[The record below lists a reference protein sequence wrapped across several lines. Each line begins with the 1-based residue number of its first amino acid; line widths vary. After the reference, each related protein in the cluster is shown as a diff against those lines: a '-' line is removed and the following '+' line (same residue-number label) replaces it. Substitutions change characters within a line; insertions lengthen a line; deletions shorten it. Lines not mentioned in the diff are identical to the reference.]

1 MPRTGEKKGRNSG
14 AKSDNRGVTGW
25 IRQCRRIPRV
35 PRLSD
40 VRSGRIRCESGN
52 IFVGREGEDH
62 LGRPAAH
69 QPPRAARLGRLL
81 PPRLR
86 VEPAGAQQHI
96 AQSVLDSVVN
106 QTLAAMNDGA
116 PSHVDIVHR
125 VKPPESA
132 SPRLKP
138 VCDEAE
144 FIARNVIRYYG
155 GWWSGRPS
163 ELKPAPRAPLAR
175 EVAALAGGAAA
186 LLRRAQEFAAAGE
199 TRLAGYLADYAF
211 EAAREDPEIRAGVAG
226 LYDKRAADEASLMAE
241 NIFSPAAASVVSHAQ
256 VYN

>member
-25 IRQCRRIPRV
+25 IRQCRRISHV
-35 PRLSD
+35 PHLSE

-69 QPPRAARLGRLL
+69 QPPRPARLGRLQ

-86 VEPAGAQQHI
+86 IEPAGAQQRI

-116 PSHVDIVHR
+116 PPHVDIVHR
-125 VKPPESA
+125 VKPPETA

-138 VCDEAE
+138 VYDEAE
-144 FIARNVIRYYG
+144 FIARNVSAIT
-155 GWWSGRPS
+155 
-163 ELKPAPRAPLAR
+163 A
-175 EVAALAGGAAA
+175 AGGAAGRA
-186 LLRRAQEFAAAGE
+186 SSNRRRG
-199 TRLAGYLADYAF
+199 RPWR
-211 EAAREDPEIRAGVAG
+211 ARSP
-226 LYDKRAADEASLMAE
+226 L
-241 NIFSPAAASVVSHAQ
+241 SPAARSPAAPCTGVRRRWRDAARRPSGRLRARSCSRGSGDPRGCRRAL
-256 VYN
+256 